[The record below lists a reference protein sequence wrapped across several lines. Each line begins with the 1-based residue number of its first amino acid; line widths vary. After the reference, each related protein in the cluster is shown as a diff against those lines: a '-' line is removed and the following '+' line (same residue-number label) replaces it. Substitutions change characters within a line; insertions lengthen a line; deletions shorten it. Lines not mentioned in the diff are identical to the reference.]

1 MPELTADDEFFN
13 LLRVPADDELYSADE
28 EPEWMKSEP
37 AETHWSAHPVPQTL
51 AETFDAWRKSV
62 GMPINVEETTEQ
74 KLQRLRKRKWSA
86 CYGDFKA
93 GSRL

>member
-37 AETHWSAHPVPQTL
+37 AETHLGGVPPPIPPL
-51 AETFDAWRKSV
+51 PFKRCPMG
-62 GMPINVEETTEQ
+62 GMRSSTTQ
-74 KLQRLRKRKWSA
+74 S
-86 CYGDFKA
+86 
-93 GSRL
+93 S